1 MSDWGPEGWAV
12 RLGDGQIIDMGGPH
26 RPEVLVRGSDVDSAM
41 GVFVF
46 THGVI
51 PENPP
56 HAHLDFMKI
65 AYILEGEYDFRVGDG
80 EFSAGPGT
88 VVVVPKGS
96 FHAFTTAT
104 GGRMLFACPVGERG
118 AVRGDG
124 TTRPRRHSRA
134 TQRTQRSLSYGEPAR
149 RRGIAL
155 AEHVRRGAAT
165 EHRRIRLRTRVTKR
179 PIVDLAVGPMQ
190 PFSSVGRTE
199 SSRFIWI
206 IWVLVRGCP
215 PQTTRAASRAN
226 RVDQA
231 RVS

>member
-51 PENPP
+51 PENPS

-104 GGRMLFACPVGERG
+104 GGRMLFACTPSGNEELFVEMGRLGPDATAEQLSELNDRFHT
-118 AVRGDG
+118 VSLPGDEG
-124 TTRPRRHSRA
+124 SPWRSMFAAEPRQNIDASD
-134 TQRTQRSLSYGEPAR
+134 Y
-149 RRGIAL
+149 
-155 AEHVRRGAAT
+155 EHG
-165 EHRRIRLRTRVTKR
+165 
-179 PIVDLAVGPMQ
+179 
-190 PFSSVGRTE
+190 
-199 SSRFIWI
+199 
-206 IWVLVRGCP
+206 
-215 PQTTRAASRAN
+215 
-226 RVDQA
+226 
-231 RVS
+231 